1 MGLNSWTT
9 ERKNKVRQKTAP
21 IIILVRPQLPENG
34 GAVARAMG
42 NFGLKSLRLVAPLFS
57 PLDPKAIAMAAGAEA
72 ILENATVHSTL
83 EEAIAD
89 LPYVYGTCAVERLMV
104 KKYIP
109 VREAM
114 PEIAA
119 CGRVGIVFG
128 PERTGLNNE
137 ELSNFRAILH
147 VPVDPG
153 FSSLN
158 LAQAVA
164 ITAYEWY
171 QTRNDFKGKLH
182 IGETVP
188 ATHEQ
193 IHGFLGALEH
203 SLDETHF
210 WRIDHK
216 KPIMWRNL
224 QNIFTRMDLTE
235 QEVRTLHGMIKSL
248 RSAK

>member
-1 MGLNSWTT
+1 MD
-9 ERKNKVRQKTAP
+9 QKSAP
-21 IIILVRPQLPENG
+21 IIILLRPQLPENG
-34 GAVARAMG
+34 GAAARAMG
-42 NFGLKSLRLVAPLFS
+42 NFGLESLRLVDPLFS
-57 PLDPKAIAMAAGAEA
+57 PRDPKAVAMAAGADA
-72 ILENATVHSTL
+72 ILENATVYSTL
-83 EEAIAD
+83 DEAIAD

-104 KKYIP
+104 KKYIS

-119 CGRVGIVFG
+119 CERVGVIFG
-128 PERTGLNNE
+128 PERTGLSNE
-137 ELSNFRAILH
+137 ELPKFRAILQI
-147 VPVDPG
+147 PVDPV

-171 QTRNDFKGKLH
+171 QTQSDFKGKLH
-182 IGETVP
+182 LGETIP
-188 ATHEQ
+188 ATQEQ
-193 IHGFLGALEH
+193 IQGFLRALEH

-235 QEVRTLHGMIKSL
+235 QEVRTLHGVVKSL
-248 RSAK
+248 TGQS

>member
-1 MGLNSWTT
+1 MN
-9 ERKNKVRQKTAP
+9 QKTPP

-34 GAVARAMG
+34 GAAARAMG

-57 PLDPKAIAMAAGAEA
+57 PLDPKAIAMAAGAET
-72 ILENATVHSTL
+72 ILEKATVHPSL
-83 EEAIAD
+83 EDAIAD
-89 LPYVYGTCAVERLMV
+89 LSYVYGTCATERLMV

-109 VREAM
+109 AREAM

-119 CGRVGIVFG
+119 CERVGIVFG
-128 PERTGLNNE
+128 PERTGLSNE
-137 ELSNFRAILH
+137 ELPKFRAILQ
-147 VPVDPG
+147 VPVDPE

-171 QTRNDFKGKLH
+171 QTRSDFKGKLH
-182 IGETVP
+182 LGDTIP
-188 ATHEQ
+188 AATEQ
-193 IHGFLGALEH
+193 IQGFLGALEH
-203 SLDETHF
+203 ALDETNF

-235 QEVRTLHGMIKSL
+235 QEVRTLHGVVKSL
-248 RSAK
+248 TRQP

>member
-1 MGLNSWTT
+1 MDH
-9 ERKNKVRQKTAP
+9 KTAP

-42 NFGLKSLRLVAPLFS
+42 NFGLKTLRLVAPLFS
-57 PLDPKAIAMAAGAEA
+57 PLDPKAIAMAAGADA
-72 ILENATVHSTL
+72 ILENATIYTTL

-104 KKYIP
+104 KKYVP

-114 PEIAA
+114 PGIAA
-119 CGRVGIVFG
+119 CDHAGIVFG

-137 ELSNFRAILH
+137 ELPKFRAILH
-147 VPVDPG
+147 VPVDPE

-164 ITAYEWY
+164 VTAYEWY
-171 QTRNDFKGKLH
+171 QTQHSFKGKLH
-182 IGETVP
+182 LGETVP
-188 ATHEQ
+188 ATQEQ
-193 IHGFLGALEH
+193 IQGFLGALEH
-203 SLDETHF
+203 SLDESHF

-235 QEVRTLHGMIKSL
+235 QEVRTLHGVVKSL
-248 RSAK
+248 MGQKE

>member
-1 MGLNSWTT
+1 MS
-9 ERKNKVRQKTAP
+9 QKTAP

-34 GAVARAMG
+34 GAVARVMG
-42 NFGLKSLRLVAPLFS
+42 NFGLKTLRLVAPLFS
-57 PLDPKAIAMAAGAEA
+57 ALDPKAIAMAAGADA
-72 ILENATVHSTL
+72 ILENATVHTSL

-89 LPYVYGTCAVERLMV
+89 LPYVYGTCAAERLMV

-114 PEIAA
+114 PEIVA
-119 CGRVGIVFG
+119 CERVGIVFG
-128 PERTGLNNE
+128 PERTGINND
-137 ELSNFRAILH
+137 ELPKFRAILQ

-158 LAQAVA
+158 LAQSVA

-171 QTRNDFKGKLH
+171 QTQGDFKGKLH
-182 IGETVP
+182 LGETIP
-188 ATHEQ
+188 ATNEQ
-193 IHGFLGALEH
+193 IQGFLASLEH
-203 SLDETHF
+203 SLDEAHF

-235 QEVRTLHGMIKSL
+235 QEVRTLHGVIKSL
-248 RSAK
+248 TGKS

>member
-1 MGLNSWTT
+1 MG
-9 ERKNKVRQKTAP
+9 QKMAP

-42 NFGLKSLRLVAPLFS
+42 NFGLKTLRLVEPLFS
-57 PLDPKAIAMAAGAEA
+57 PLDPKAIAMAAGADA
-72 ILENATVHSTL
+72 ILKNATVHPSL

-89 LPYVYGTCAVERLMV
+89 LPYIYGTCAVERLMV

-114 PEIAA
+114 PEIAV
-119 CGRVGIVFG
+119 CERVGIVFG
-128 PERTGLNNE
+128 PERTGLSNE
-137 ELSNFRAILH
+137 ELSNFRAILQ
-147 VPVDPG
+147 VPVDPE

-158 LAQAVA
+158 LAQSVA

-171 QTRNDFKGKLH
+171 QTQSDFKGKLH
-182 IGETVP
+182 LGDSIP
-188 ATHEQ
+188 ATNEQ
-193 IHGFLGALEH
+193 LQGFLGALEH
-203 SLDETHF
+203 TLDETHF

-248 RSAK
+248 MGQS

>member
-1 MGLNSWTT
+1 MN
-9 ERKNKVRQKTAP
+9 QKTAP

-57 PLDPKAIAMAAGAEA
+57 PLDPKAIAMAAGADA
-72 ILENATVHSTL
+72 ILENATVYPSL

-89 LPYVYGTCAVERLMV
+89 LPYVYGTCATERIMV

-119 CGRVGIVFG
+119 CERVGIVFG
-128 PERTGLNNE
+128 PERTGLSNE
-137 ELSNFRAILH
+137 ELPKFRAILQ
-147 VPVDPG
+147 VPVDPE

-158 LAQAVA
+158 LAQSVA

-171 QTRNDFKGKLH
+171 QTQGNFKGKLH
-182 IGETVP
+182 LGDTIP
-188 ATHEQ
+188 ATNDQ
-193 IHGFLGALEH
+193 IQGFLGALEH
-203 SLDETHF
+203 ALDQTHF

-235 QEVRTLHGMIKSL
+235 QEVRTLHGVVKSL
-248 RSAK
+248 RGQP

>member
-1 MGLNSWTT
+1 MSQ
-9 ERKNKVRQKTAP
+9 KKVP

-34 GAVARAMG
+34 GAVARAMA
-42 NFGLKSLRLVAPLFS
+42 NFGLKSLRMVAPLFS
-57 PLDPKAIAMAAGAEA
+57 ALDPKAIALAAGADA
-72 ILENATVHSTL
+72 ILENATIHTSL

-89 LPYVYGTCAVERLMV
+89 LAYVYGTSAAERHMV

-114 PEIAA
+114 PAIAA
-119 CGRVGIVFG
+119 CEHVGLVFG
-128 PERTGLNNE
+128 PERTGLNND
-137 ELSNFRAILH
+137 ELASFRAILH
-147 VPVDPG
+147 VPVDPE

-158 LAQAVA
+158 LAQSVA

-171 QTRNDFKGKLH
+171 QTQTNFKGKLH
-182 IGETVP
+182 LGESAP
-188 ATHEQ
+188 ATNQQ
-193 IHGFLGALEH
+193 IQGFLGALEQ
-203 SLDETHF
+203 SLDEAYF

-235 QEVRTLHGMIKSL
+235 QEVRTLQGMIKSL
-248 RSAK
+248 KMKGQ

>member
-1 MGLNSWTT
+1 MN
-9 ERKNKVRQKTAP
+9 QKTPP

-42 NFGLKSLRLVAPLFS
+42 NFGLKSLRLVEPLFS
-57 PLDPKAIAMAAGAEA
+57 PLDPKAIAMAAGADS
-72 ILENATVHSTL
+72 ILEAATIHSSL

-104 KKYIP
+104 KKYMP

-119 CGRVGIVFG
+119 CERVGIVFG
-128 PERTGLNNE
+128 PERTGLSNE
-137 ELSNFRAILH
+137 ELPKFRAILQ
-147 VPVDPG
+147 VPVDPE

-158 LAQAVA
+158 LAQSVA

-171 QTRNDFKGKLH
+171 QTQGNFKGKLH
-182 IGETVP
+182 LGDTIP
-188 ATHEQ
+188 ATNDQ
-193 IHGFLGALEH
+193 IQGFLGALEH
-203 SLDETHF
+203 ALDETHF

-235 QEVRTLHGMIKSL
+235 QEVRTLHGVIKSL
-248 RSAK
+248 RGQP

>member
-1 MGLNSWTT
+1 MD
-9 ERKNKVRQKTAP
+9 QKTAP

-34 GAVARAMG
+34 GAVARVMG
-42 NFGLKSLRLVAPLFS
+42 NFGLKTLRLVSPLFS
-57 PLDPKAIAMAAGAEA
+57 AIDPKAIAMAAGADT
-72 ILENATVHSTL
+72 ILKNATIYSTL

-104 KKYIP
+104 KKYVP

-119 CGRVGIVFG
+119 CEHVGIVFG
-128 PERTGLNNE
+128 PERTGLSNE
-137 ELSNFRAILH
+137 ELPKFRAILH
-147 VPVDPG
+147 VPVDPE

-164 ITAYEWY
+164 VTAYEWY
-171 QTRNDFKGKLH
+171 QTQSNFKGKLH
-182 IGETVP
+182 LGDTIP
-188 ATHEQ
+188 ATNDQ
-193 IHGFLGALEH
+193 IQGFLGVLEH
-203 SLDETHF
+203 ALDEAHF

-248 RSAK
+248 KGSSV

>member
-1 MGLNSWTT
+1 MD
-9 ERKNKVRQKTAP
+9 QKTAP

-34 GAVARAMG
+34 GAVARVMG
-42 NFGLKSLRLVAPLFS
+42 NFGLQTLRLVSPLFS
-57 PLDPKAIAMAAGAEA
+57 AIDSKAIAMAAGADT
-72 ILENATVHSTL
+72 ILKNATIYPTL

-104 KKYIP
+104 KKYVP

-119 CGRVGIVFG
+119 CDNVGIVFG
-128 PERTGLNNE
+128 PERTGLSNE
-137 ELSNFRAILH
+137 ELPKFRAILH
-147 VPVDPG
+147 VPVNPE

-164 ITAYEWY
+164 VTAYEWY
-171 QTRNDFKGKLH
+171 QTQSDFKAKLH
-182 IGETVP
+182 LGDTIP
-188 ATHEQ
+188 ATNDQ
-193 IHGFLGALEH
+193 IQGFLGVLEH
-203 SLDETHF
+203 ALDEAHF

-248 RSAK
+248 KGSSV

>member
-1 MGLNSWTT
+1 MN
-9 ERKNKVRQKTAP
+9 QKTAP
-21 IIILVRPQLPENG
+21 VIILVRPQLPENG

-57 PLDPKAIAMAAGAEA
+57 ALDPKAIAMAAGADA
-72 ILENATVHSTL
+72 ILENATVYSTL

-89 LPYVYGTCAVERLMV
+89 LPYVYGTCADERLMV
-104 KKYIP
+104 KKYMPI
-109 VREAM
+109 REAM

-119 CGRVGIVFG
+119 CGQVGIVFG
-128 PERTGLNNE
+128 PERTGLSNE
-137 ELSNFRAILH
+137 ELPKFRAILQ
-147 VPVDPG
+147 VPVDPE

-171 QTRNDFKGKLH
+171 QTHSGFKGKLH
-182 IGETVP
+182 LGDTIP
-188 ATHEQ
+188 ATAKQ
-193 IHGFLGALEH
+193 IQGFLGALEH
-203 SLDETHF
+203 ALDETHF
-210 WRIDHK
+210 WRIGHK

-235 QEVRTLHGMIKSL
+235 QEVRTLHGVIKSL
-248 RSAK
+248 RGKT